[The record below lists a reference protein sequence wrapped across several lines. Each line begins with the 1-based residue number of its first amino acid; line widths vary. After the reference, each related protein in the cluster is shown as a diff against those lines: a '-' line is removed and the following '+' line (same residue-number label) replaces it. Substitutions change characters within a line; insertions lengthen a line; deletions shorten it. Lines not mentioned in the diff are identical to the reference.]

1 MIFEGETNYPHAR
14 WALEQEVLSG
24 RMSAGGVTSEAAVL
38 MRGERLDPIPGRVV
52 LTMHGVLT
60 MCQALF

>member
-38 MRGERLDPIPGRVV
+38 MRGERLDPIPGRVDC
-52 LTMHGVLT
+52 MHGVLT